1 MEPSHPSEKALPVP
15 RSRDRSP
22 GHGAHEL
29 ACILELI
36 GHRFIGHHL
45 NMPFLELVRKR
56 QSERK
61 YSDKPVPRDVIER
74 CLEAARLAP
83 SACNSQPWTFMVV
96 EGEIKDRLAAA
107 AFSGIYSM
115 NAFAARAPVLVV
127 VITERS
133 KYAARL
139 GGRIRG
145 VQYSLIDIGIS
156 CEHLI
161 LQAVEEGLGT
171 CWLGW
176 FNGKGVKKVLA
187 LPRAA
192 RIDVII
198 SMGYPESMNLRDKN
212 RKSVDEARR
221 FLS

>member
-1 MEPSHPSEKALPVP
+1 ML
-15 RSRDRSP
+15 
-22 GHGAHEL
+22 
-29 ACILELI
+29 
-36 GHRFIGHHL
+36 
-45 NMPFLELVRKR
+45 FLELVRKR

-61 YSDKPVPRDVIER
+61 YSAKPVPRDVIER

-83 SACNSQPWTFMVV
+83 SACNSQPWTFVVV

-107 AFSGIYSM
+107 AFSGLYSM
-115 NAFAARAPVLVV
+115 NAFAARAPALVV
-127 VITERS
+127 VVTERS

-139 GGRIRG
+139 GGQIRG

-161 LQAVEEGLGT
+161 LQAAEDGLGT

-176 FNGKGVKKVLA
+176 FNEKGVKKVLG
-187 LPRAA
+187 LPRSA

-212 RKSVDEARR
+212 RKSVDEVRR
-221 FLS
+221 FHS